1 VWPKEVLDE
10 AVGGEGG
17 GEGGG
22 GEGVGGIMGVSFGA
36 FPGVLDQ
43 KNSMKNIKCAVR
55 SELRGDPAL
64 RSQIVE
70 GWTIEGW

>member
-1 VWPKEVLDE
+1 
-10 AVGGEGG
+10 
-17 GEGGG
+17 
-22 GEGVGGIMGVSFGA
+22 MGVSFGA